1 MKLKKFSSKRQI
13 SNSPS
18 SMGSGVS
25 TQKSSKVASAPK
37 NDTSGST
44 MSPQKGS
51 KEIGRLDASDVRS
64 LEEAK
69 DEIRRLRRIAS
80 EAFAK
85 NDDLEKRLSTVASSS
100 NLTGTG
106 TSRRNKKEARAAVMA
121 PGSDRDYVKKSIP
134 KSDQVR
140 NLIYHSIKKNMLF
153 RACSEEELQDLID
166 AFDTANFKGD
176 DTVIKQ
182 GDDGDLFYFVEDG
195 KLDVMVSTRDASG
208 SEKEVTVASPT
219 FLDLPLESSP

>member
-1 MKLKKFSSKRQI
+1 M
-13 SNSPS
+13 
-18 SMGSGVS
+18 S

-121 PGSDRDYVKKSIP
+121 RGSDRDYVKKSIP
-134 KSDQVR
+134 KSDQVQTTR
-140 NLIYHSIKKNMLF
+140 SRKIC
-153 RACSEEELQDLID
+153 CSEHAPRKSCKTSLMHLTRPISR
-166 AFDTANFKGD
+166 
-176 DTVIKQ
+176 
-182 GDDGDLFYFVEDG
+182 
-195 KLDVMVSTRDASG
+195 VMT
-208 SEKEVTVASPT
+208 
-219 FLDLPLESSP
+219 L